1 MMAAPLATIDWNAP
15 WLAPYCAL
23 GQALAAS
30 ANWREEMS
38 RLAAQKS
45 VQNYQGKPIRFIPQ
59 EDLPAGVPYEA
70 HIGST
75 GQIPTRDNL
84 HDFFNGLVWL
94 HFPLT
99 KARLNQLQ
107 FEQLQT
113 DSRSGEGQ
121 YRVGNTRGRLRDA
134 TTVFDENGALLL
146 CARPDLAE
154 ALREHQWTQVFVER
168 RTEFL
173 ASCSF
178 ILFGHALMEKLVAPY
193 SSITAHWIDVP
204 MPAGGSDCE
213 PALPDLAAAPLFT
226 AELNNSRYSPLP
238 IFGIPGWWPNQ
249 NREFYSNTDIFR
261 PKRVPRA

>member
-1 MMAAPLATIDWNAP
+1 MAAPLANIDWTAP
-15 WLAPYCAL
+15 WLAPYRAL
-23 GQALAAS
+23 GQPLAAR

-38 RLAAQKS
+38 RLAADKS
-45 VQNYQGKPIRFIPQ
+45 LQNFQGKPIRFIPQ
-59 EDLPAGVPYEA
+59 DDLPAGVPYEA

-99 KARLNQLQ
+99 KARLNRLQ
-107 FEQLQT
+107 FEQLQI
-113 DSRSGEGQ
+113 DSKAGEGQ

-146 CARPDLAE
+146 CSRPDLAE
-154 ALREHQWTQVFVER
+154 ALRKHQWTQVFIER

-178 ILFGHALMEKLVAPY
+178 ILFGHALMEKLVTPY
-193 SSITAHWIDVP
+193 SSITAHWIELP
-204 MPAGGSDCE
+204 MQAGSPDCAPAVAD
-213 PALPDLAAAPLFT
+213 PAAAPLFT
-226 AELNNSRYSPLP
+226 TELSNRRYSPLP
-238 IFGIPGWWPNQ
+238 IFGIPGWRTDQ
-249 NREFYSNTDIFR
+249 SLEFYSDTSLFR
-261 PKRVPRA
+261 PRRAPRD